1 LLFVDKKIRIIGII
15 AALAFSAYVL
25 TSDPNPPP
33 LPKPTTNEIENKYVE
48 ILATNLE
55 KPRAIAFAEN
65 KIFVTEQVGRIRVI
79 EDGKLLEEPLAT
91 LRGVNVF
98 DGGLLGIATHPNF
111 SENNILYVFLTY
123 EENGDIW
130 NKILKIT
137 VSNNKL
143 QDAETIFDKI
153 PASRFNNGGIIKF
166 GQDKKLYIATGVVS
180 ESSHAAQDLNSLE
193 GKILRLN
200 DDGSIPDDNPFPNS
214 PVFSYGHKNP
224 QGMTWDNLGNLY
236 VTDLGPSKNDEINI
250 VKAAKNYGWPEQ
262 QCSGNSEFEDAIM
275 CYDPSIEPGGIIFYS
290 NDNLPFTGNLIMAT
304 LRTEILFS
312 LEIREDGIENQ
323 QSILSGIGRIRD
335 VNVGPDG
342 YLYVITSN
350 TDGKGFP
357 SSTDDKVIRIIK

>member
-1 LLFVDKKIRIIGII
+1 VDKKIRIIGII

-48 ILATNLE
+48 ILVTNLE

-123 EENGDIW
+123 EENGEIW

-137 VSNNKL
+137 VLNNKL

-166 GQDKKLYIATGVVS
+166 GQDKKLYVTTGIVS
-180 ESSHAAQDLNSLE
+180 ESSHTAQDLDSLE

-214 PVFSYGHKNP
+214 PVFSYGHKNSR
-224 QGMTWDNLGNLY
+224 GMTH
-236 VTDLGPSKNDEINI
+236 
-250 VKAAKNYGWPEQ
+250 
-262 QCSGNSEFEDAIM
+262 
-275 CYDPSIEPGGIIFYS
+275 
-290 NDNLPFTGNLIMAT
+290 T
-304 LRTEILFS
+304 LRETETL
-312 LEIREDGIENQ
+312 
-323 QSILSGIGRIRD
+323 
-335 VNVGPDG
+335 
-342 YLYVITSN
+342 
-350 TDGKGFP
+350 
-357 SSTDDKVIRIIK
+357 